1 MMFSSPMAM
10 MLFKLIV
17 VLAAT
22 GCLSTPVRSAPVVRV
37 GESFVVA
44 VGETVTVP
52 ILVSEAL
59 DLKSFQFDL
68 GYDETILELLAFT
81 DAGTDFEEATIAAGG
96 LLLGITGFPLPG
108 LLSGAADSMIGVLD
122 GMTGTGSLV
131 YVEFLALSTGVSAL
145 TLSHVYLDSIE
156 LGPDAIVNG
165 QIAVPEPQTVALLVM
180 ALVILAKIQVRRRRL
195 TLPALPR

>member
-81 DAGTDFEEATIAAGG
+81 DAGTDFEERR
-96 LLLGITGFPLPG
+96 LLL
-108 LLSGAADSMIGVLD
+108 AACCSASPDSRFRGC
-122 GMTGTGSLV
+122 
-131 YVEFLALSTGVSAL
+131 FRA
-145 TLSHVYLDSIE
+145 
-156 LGPDAIVNG
+156 
-165 QIAVPEPQTVALLVM
+165 
-180 ALVILAKIQVRRRRL
+180 RRIR
-195 TLPALPR
+195 

>member
-1 MMFSSPMAM
+1 
-10 MLFKLIV
+10 
-17 VLAAT
+17 
-22 GCLSTPVRSAPVVRV
+22 
-37 GESFVVA
+37 
-44 VGETVTVP
+44 
-52 ILVSEAL
+52 
-59 DLKSFQFDL
+59 
-68 GYDETILELLAFT
+68 
-81 DAGTDFEEATIAAGG
+81 
-96 LLLGITGFPLPG
+96 LLGITGFPLPG

-145 TLSHVYLDSIE
+145 TLSNVYLDSIE

-165 QIAVPEPQTVALLVM
+165 QIAVPEPQTVALLIM